1 MDLQAAARMIT
12 SLPPDG
18 RAQALNALSQ
28 GFDAHTGLSWTW
40 ADETRVVGTLTVQ
53 THHTQPYGL
62 VHGGVYA
69 TLAEAACSV
78 GAALTLLPEGRN
90 GVGVENHT
98 RFVKASRPGTTLTV
112 TARPAG
118 IAGRNH
124 TWEAEITT
132 QEGVCC
138 ATATVVVRALDPDA
152 RVAGAVVTLLPDDPA

>member
-1 MDLQAAARMIT
+1 MDLQAAARMIA
-12 SLPPDG
+12 SLPPEG

-28 GFDAHTGLSWTW
+28 GFDAHTGLTWSW
-40 ADETRVVGTLTVQ
+40 AEETRVVGTLEVQ
-53 THHTQPYGL
+53 VHHTQPYGL

-98 RFVKASRPGTTLTV
+98 RFHRASRPGTTLTV
-112 TARPAG
+112 TARPVATT
-118 IAGRNH
+118 GRNH
-124 TWEAEITT
+124 TWEAEIT
-132 QEGVCC
+132 EADGVCC

-152 RVAGAVVTLLPDDPA
+152 RVAGAVVQLLPDKPA